1 MSFRHKLLASFL
13 GLLGAVLAVSLWAVQ
28 RLETRR
34 AEREL
39 ETGLELTRAGFEDL
53 LAAHDRELASALKL
67 LSGDFAF
74 KQAVATRDPA
84 TVLSV
89 ALNHRAR
96 MGADLLLVAGDDGA
110 LLADTRRRKGAAAR
124 APAFLAKAL
133 EGAPVSGILVLEG
146 AAYQLAAVS
155 VNAPDPIGAVAAGFL
170 IDDKVAASLKR
181 LTRAEV
187 SFLVDGVVAGSTLD
201 AAGRESLAGH
211 APSLAGAPRRLTLG
225 GARWL
230 AAASTA
236 RAPVTAVVLRSW
248 DEALGPLR
256 AMQKRL
262 LAVGALGLAAAFLV
276 GLLIAKGLT
285 ASLEKLAAAAAAVG
299 SGRYDVDPRIPG
311 SDEIARLG
319 RAFADMAKGL
329 LEREKIRSILHK
341 SVSKEIAESLV
352 SRGAIELGGEEREV
366 TVLFSDIRS
375 FTTISESL
383 APKELVAQLN
393 DYFTGMARAIDAHHG
408 VIDKYIGDAVMALFG
423 APLARPDDAANAL
436 RAALAM
442 GEALD
447 ELNARRAAKGLP
459 PWRFGVGINTGPVVA
474 GTLGS
479 EQRWSYTV
487 IGDAVNAASRLESA
501 TKELG
506 ARIVVAARTKELA
519 GPGFRWKELG
529 RISVK
534 GKSESLEVFELL
546 GVDEGDRP
554 LG

>member
-1 MSFRHKLLASFL
+1 VSFRHKLLASFL
-13 GLLGAVLAVSLWAVQ
+13 GLLCAVLAVSLWAVQ

-39 ETGLELTRAGFEDL
+39 ETGLEMTRAGFEDL

-84 TVLSV
+84 TVLSA

-110 LLADTRRRKGAAAR
+110 LLADTRRPKAGRGK
-124 APAFLAKAL
+124 APAFVKAAL
-133 EGAPVSGILVLEG
+133 EGKAASGIFVLDG

-187 SFLVDGVVAGSTLD
+187 SFLVDGVVAGSTLGTD
-201 AAGRESLAGH
+201 GRASLAGH
-211 APSLAGAPRRLTLG
+211 APSLSGAPRRLTLG

-230 AAASTA
+230 AAASTT

-256 AMQKRL
+256 AMQSRL

-276 GLLIAKGLT
+276 GLFIAKGLT
-285 ASLEKLAAAAAAVG
+285 ASLETLARAAAAVG
-299 SGRYDVDPRIPG
+299 EGRYDVDPRIPG
-311 SDEIARLG
+311 TDEIARLG
-319 RAFADMAKGL
+319 RAFAEMAKGL

-352 SRGAIELGGEEREV
+352 SQGKIELGGEEKEV

-375 FTTISESL
+375 FTSISESL

-423 APLARPDDAANAL
+423 APLSRPDDAANAL

-447 ELNARRAAKGLP
+447 RLNGERAAKGLP
-459 PWRFGVGINTGPVVA
+459 AWHFGVGINTGPVVA

-506 ARIVVAARTKELA
+506 ARIVVSARTKQLA
-519 GPGFRWKELG
+519 GAGFRWKPLG
-529 RISVK
+529 RINVK

-546 GVDEGDRP
+546 GLERGQTP
-554 LG
+554 S